1 VQSVR
6 QDRDVRALFV
16 LGGASGAA
24 FLPFFA
30 LLLRERGL
38 SPEQIGLVL
47 AVSSLA
53 SVAAS
58 PAWSHVADTRLGSV
72 GALRIT
78 SVASALVALALI
90 PAGSRLWVIV
100 SVVVVL
106 GLVGGPGAALADAL
120 ALAHLGPER
129 ITEYGSIRLWASIGW
144 AVAVFGFGLWFQRA
158 GLEPLLPAY
167 AIGLLVYAAFTS
179 RFPATKPERGDEGG
193 SRLGSVG
200 DAFRSV
206 PGLRSF
212 LFGLL
217 LVSVATW
224 GAQSFVP
231 LRIASRGGGPFLVG
245 LAACVAAVIEIP
257 FFRASGWLGQ
267 HVGLRVLYATG
278 CGIYVL
284 MMIGW
289 ALVANPTVVALIK
302 MGGGAGF
309 GLMYAALVVATGRL
323 MPGKLQNTGQALMQM
338 STMGIGPILGSA
350 VGGVVFQRLGAP
362 ALFAGAAALVAVGAG
377 VVWRALAEERFA
389 RRG

>member
-1 VQSVR
+1 MQAVHR
-6 QDRDVRALFV
+6 DRDVRVLFA
-16 LGGASGAA
+16 LGGAAGAA

-38 SPEQIGLVL
+38 SPERIGVVL

-58 PAWSHVADTRLGSV
+58 PAWSHVADTQLGSV

-90 PAGSRLWVIV
+90 PAGSRLWVIA
-100 SVVVVL
+100 SVVAVL
-106 GLVGGPGAALADAL
+106 GLVGGPGTALADAL

-129 ITEYGSIRLWASIGW
+129 ITEYGTIRLWASIGW
-144 AVAVFGFGLWFQRA
+144 AVAVLGFGLWFERV

-167 AIGLLVYAAFTS
+167 AIGLLVYAAFTM
-179 RFPATKPERGDEGG
+179 RFPTTKPQRRDEGG

-200 DAFRSV
+200 DAFRAV
-206 PGLRSF
+206 PGLKSF

-224 GAQSFVP
+224 GAQTFVP

-278 CGIYVL
+278 CGIYVM

-323 MPGKLQNTGQALMQM
+323 MPGELQNTGQALMQM
-338 STMGIGPILGSA
+338 ATMGIGPILGSA

-362 ALFAGAAALVAVGAG
+362 ALFAGAAAVVAVGAG
-377 VVWRALAEERFA
+377 VVWRALAKERFGG
-389 RRG
+389 RG